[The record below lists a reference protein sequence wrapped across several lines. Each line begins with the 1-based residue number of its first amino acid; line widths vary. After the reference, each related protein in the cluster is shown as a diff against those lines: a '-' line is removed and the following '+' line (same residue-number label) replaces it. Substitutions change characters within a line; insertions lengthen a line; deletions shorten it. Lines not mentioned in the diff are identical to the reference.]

1 MSGLIRNFLTVIL
14 ALFAYCI
21 VRRRAAATASAG
33 DRVTSYFWIT
43 PWDTG
48 IRTLKSD
55 KYFQLAESAQLDFV
69 IKTALLRPMLSS
81 GTAFVN
87 VSQLASFM
95 KPLHIF
101 QRVRVETRIMH
112 ADEKCAYFSHAFYA
126 GDALHVEPHAELLV
140 KMKFKRGRLT
150 VNPFELLGLRF
161 EEPPA
166 QLLAW
171 EQALAVMTSLRN
183 ASQ

>member
-1 MSGLIRNFLTVIL
+1 MSGLIRNFLTVVL
-14 ALFAYCI
+14 ALFSYCV
-21 VRRRAAATASAG
+21 VRRRATAG

-69 IKTALLRPMLSS
+69 IETALLRPMLSS
-81 GTAFVN
+81 GTVFVN
-87 VSQLASFM
+87 VSQLVSFM
-95 KPLHIF
+95 KPVHMF
-101 QRVRVETRIMH
+101 QRVRVDTRILH
-112 ADEKCAYFSHAFYA
+112 ADDKCAYFSHEIYMR
-126 GDALHVEPHAELLV
+126 DVLHAEVLV

-150 VNPFELLGLRF
+150 VDPFELLGLRF
-161 EEPPA
+161 EEQSA

-171 EQALAVMTSLRN
+171 NQALEAMASLRN
-183 ASQ
+183 TSE

>member
-14 ALFAYCI
+14 ALFAYRI
-21 VRRRAAATASAG
+21 VRCRATAG

-95 KPLHIF
+95 KPMHIF

-112 ADEKCAYFSHAFYA
+112 ADEKCAYFSHTFYA

-150 VNPFELLGLRF
+150 VSPFELLGLRF
-161 EEPPA
+161 DEPPA

-171 EQALAVMTSLRN
+171 EQAMAAMTSVRN

>member
-1 MSGLIRNFLTVIL
+1 MSGLIRNFLTVAL
-14 ALFAYCI
+14 ALLSYFV
-21 VRRRAAATASAG
+21 VRRRATAG

-48 IRTLKSD
+48 IGTLKSD

-81 GTAFVN
+81 GMAFVN
-87 VSQLASFM
+87 VSQLVSFM
-95 KPLHIF
+95 KPVHIF
-101 QRVRVETRIMH
+101 QRVRVETCIMH
-112 ADEKCAYFSHAFYA
+112 ADEKSAYFSHAFYA
-126 GDALHVEPHAELLV
+126 GDALHAELLV
-140 KMKFKRGRLT
+140 RMKFKRGRLT

-161 EEPPA
+161 EDPPA

-171 EQALAVMTSLRN
+171 DQALVTMASVRN
-183 ASQ
+183 TLQ